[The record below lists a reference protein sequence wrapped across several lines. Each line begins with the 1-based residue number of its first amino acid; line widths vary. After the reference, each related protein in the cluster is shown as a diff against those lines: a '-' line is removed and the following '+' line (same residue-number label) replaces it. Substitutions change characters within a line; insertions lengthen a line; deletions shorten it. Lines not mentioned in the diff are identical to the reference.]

1 MKNLATNTELKI
13 ILNKKLYD
21 LKKLKKR
28 NPDKEI
34 AELEDMILE
43 TEAIMEQEDVAWVD
57 KKIAQLK

>member
-1 MKNLATNTELKI
+1 MATNTELKI

>member
-1 MKNLATNTELKI
+1 VKNLATNTELKI